1 MAKKAVRVM
10 MPTFTAQT
18 RVNNSRMRNY
28 VYTEVYEC
36 QDVAAHRRVFSSGR
50 MHIGG
55 FTLTELVVVIVIIS
69 LFVLLVMINFFGL
82 VRKNTFKVQANEF
95 VTTMQMAASAA
106 AESDR
111 RYEVIIDLTEQSYTL
126 RQITNPDLTQIF
138 EEEIIVTNNFGY
150 DCQVIYVLF
159 DDLMETDEDHQIAKF
174 RAGHNGWQ
182 YGGKVVLLDEKEQP
196 YSVIVNRMNRV
207 VRLVEGD
214 VELLMPKSKDEVFF

>member
-1 MAKKAVRVM
+1 
-10 MPTFTAQT
+10 
-18 RVNNSRMRNY
+18 MRKC
-28 VYTEVYEC
+28 VYTEVRDYI
-36 QDVAAHRRVFSSGR
+36 DMGAHRRIHTAGR
-50 MHIGG
+50 LRLGG
-55 FTLTELVVVIVIIS
+55 FTLTELVVVILIIS
-69 LFVLLVMINFFGL
+69 LFVLLAVMNLFGL

-126 RQITNPDLTQIF
+126 RQITNPDLSQIL
-138 EEEIIVTNNFGY
+138 EEEIIVTNTFSY

-207 VRLVEGD
+207 VRLTEGD
-214 VELLMPKSKDEVFF
+214 VDLLMPKPKDEVLF

>member
-1 MAKKAVRVM
+1 MRKSIYAKVRDC
-10 MPTFTAQT
+10 P
-18 RVNNSRMRNY
+18 
-28 VYTEVYEC
+28 
-36 QDVAAHRRVFSSGR
+36 DVAAHRRICAAGCLRV
-50 MHIGG
+50 GG
-55 FTLTELVVVIVIIS
+55 HTLTELVVVMLIIS
-69 LFVLLVMINFFGL
+69 LFVLLAMMSLFGL

-126 RQITNPDLTQIF
+126 RQITNPDLSQIF
-138 EEEIIVTNNFGY
+138 EEEIIVTNTFGY
-150 DCQVIYVLF
+150 NCQVLYVLF

-196 YSVIVNRMNRV
+196 YTVVVNRMNRV
-207 VRLVEGD
+207 VRLTEGD
-214 VELLMPKSKDEVFF
+214 ILLLMPKSKDEILF